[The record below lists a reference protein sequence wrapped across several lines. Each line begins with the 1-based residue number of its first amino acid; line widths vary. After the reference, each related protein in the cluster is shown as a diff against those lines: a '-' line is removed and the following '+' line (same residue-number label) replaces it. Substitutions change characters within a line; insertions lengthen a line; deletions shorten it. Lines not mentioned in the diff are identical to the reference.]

1 MDEIT
6 RTHEDMR
13 GVLSDEEILA
23 AEDACRTLM
32 GELSEHRGRLVAT
45 RSETACARCLR
56 DDLGTAATT
65 RLEAFKASPLAGR
78 AGCALIA
85 AAYFLALVFY
95 FVSFAGG
102 RAAGIALTAF
112 SVVVL
117 AAGLVLTGGVFL
129 GSRKL
134 CCLLPGRVSYNV
146 FSESFPS
153 AKQQDGKLLV
163 IASTHSSPPGS
174 YFANFALVR
183 KVVFIAVPASLAAFL
198 LLAVLKMALGTD
210 TVAKITVFSIFP
222 TIAAAAGIVP
232 LALHFSFSRDH
243 ARENSGA
250 GVAAAAAVY
259 RHFLAHPEQLPEGTR
274 VCFVSFGGEYAAH
287 AGSRAFAA
295 AHPEIAGAKAV
306 VIDDITGGRLR
317 VIRKDALRGVVL
329 SRTASAVA
337 ERAAK
342 RTGIGYEIAPAEGLK
357 SKLNALHGYAAEAL
371 AAAGCDAVMLS
382 SKDYSAADEPAEDPC
397 TVAARV
403 FDFVVNLA
411 AEGEDDER

>member
-6 RTHEDMR
+6 RTHEDTR
-13 GVLSDEEILA
+13 GLLSEEEILA

-78 AGCALIA
+78 SGCALVA

-134 CCLLPGRVSYNV
+134 CRLLPGRVSY
-146 FSESFPS
+146 
-153 AKQQDGKLLV
+153 AC
-163 IASTHSSPPGS
+163 THSSPPGS

-210 TVAKITVFSIFP
+210 TAAKITVFSIFP

-259 RHFLAHPEQLPEGTR
+259 RHFLVHPEQLPEGTR

-295 AHPEIAGAKAV
+295 AHPEIAGARAV

-317 VIRKDALRGVVL
+317 VIRKDALRGEVL

-382 SKDYSAADEPAEDPC
+382 SKDYSASDEPAEDPC